1 MLLYT
6 YNWAEIGMWILIV
19 LSIATIAILFYR
31 RLLMRLNRD
40 NMNTADY
47 CVLYS
52 LENERVKGEVELY
65 FTTEQKRVAKLVLLN
80 NDMDQVLLIREG
92 EFTSGGNIVR
102 FDTTAVPDGNYFY
115 ALITDNQKTMKK
127 MHVQNS

>member
-1 MLLYT
+1 MILYT
-6 YNWAEIGMWILIV
+6 YNWVEIGMWILIV

-52 LENERVKGEVELY
+52 LENDTVKGDVELY
-65 FTTEQKRVAKLVLLN
+65 FTTEQKRNAKIVLMDSDLVELK
-80 NDMDQVLLIREG
+80 LIKEG

-102 FDTTAVPDGNYFY
+102 FDTTTVPDGDYYY
-115 ALITDNQKTMKK
+115 ALITDNQKTTKK
-127 MHVQNS
+127 MRVKNA